1 MAQDATYQT
10 KVYHD
15 RDVDRDG
22 DRLVV
27 ASDGTIAIESG
38 GSLAIYPGGQ
48 MTIADGANF
57 EIADGDIVA
66 ADLRRLV
73 VSEYGANYVITP
85 LLNSVKLA
93 VSNLPK
99 NVRIVTII
107 GSAAMTAGSFWM
119 TSVSAGREVM
129 LRVVGDLTGT
139 FANAG
144 TSIVVMASGCIMLTS
159 VGGAFASLH
168 MQTSAASDTFVLFKA
183 IADDTWAIVAYGGH
197 PTVS

>member
-38 GSLAIYPGGQ
+38 GSLAIYSGGQ

-66 ADLRRLV
+66 ADLRRLI
-73 VSEYGANYVITP
+73 VSEFGANVVITP
-85 LLNSVKLA
+85 LLNSAKLA
-93 VSNLPK
+93 VSNVPK
-99 NVRIVTII
+99 NARIVTII
-107 GSAAMTAGSFWM
+107 GSTAMTAGSIWM
-119 TSVSAGREVM
+119 TSVSAGRELL
-129 LRVVGDLTGT
+129 LRVVGDLAGT

-144 TSIVVMASGCIMLTS
+144 TSIRLYTSGCILLNS
-159 VGGAFASLH
+159 LGGKVTTLH
-168 MQTSAASDTFVLFKA
+168 MQTSAASDTFILFKA
-183 IADDTWAIVAYGGH
+183 VADDTWAVVADGGH
-197 PTVS
+197 PTET